1 MSNHFIY
8 FIIFTFRPKIYVILN
23 KEVKESSKMDVVL
36 ILLVVAIIIVGL
48 FFRDFKS
55 VVYFLGIIDIAFRLF
70 HKLIALIQ
78 LKPVTEFVV
87 KYIPSSLEAV
97 INHYSTGILNTILIW
112 ILFLLYVYFLVYL
125 VKYWVKKKK

>member
-8 FIIFTFRPKIYVILN
+8 FIIFTFLPEIYVILN

-78 LKPVTEFVV
+78 LEPVTEFVV

-97 INHYSTGILNTILIW
+97 INHYSTGILNTILVW